1 MKWLIVVLIL
11 AVVLIAGCTQ
21 QVTQYVCS
29 DGSTVSSPDLCPK
42 TTPQQPAPTQPIP
55 QPQEQ
60 TGPILVLGGLSVSNG
75 HRLSDNYLMFK
86 KSELYDSATNGYSSA
101 QISDNLSS
109 SNTEVKDVTFHL
121 QCWIGSTLI
130 LDSDNGEFH
139 QTLNAN
145 LVTYN
150 LSSSGARIEAFSSFD
165 RNSKSKGTVMNT
177 GSFSGTKVLTLPV
190 DSSVNFR
197 LQLIA
202 SDLTATTEFT
212 CKVDFTSSNPSYT
225 LTTDK
230 FTIFY
235 IVDQLQTPL
244 RTVQDKACEQ
254 VMKNPNGCMA
264 ADPNFIIL
272 GTGDIPPF
280 DVNRDGKIDS
290 LDTLQ
295 ALCENW
301 YMGIAKGDVSTC
313 RKICGCTG

>member
-1 MKWLIVVLIL
+1 MKWFMIILIL
-11 AVVLIAGCTQ
+11 AIVLIAGCTQ
-21 QVTQYVCS
+21 QATQYVCS

-42 TTPQQPAPTQPIP
+42 TTNQQTTPNQSAP

-60 TGPILVLGGLSVSNG
+60 TGPILVLGGLSASNG

-86 KSELYDSATNGYSSA
+86 KSEMYDSTTNGYSSS
-101 QISDNLSS
+101 QITVNLSS
-109 SNTEVKDVTFHL
+109 SDTEVKDITFHL
-121 QCWIGSTLI
+121 QCWIGSSSI

-145 LVTYN
+145 VVTYN
-150 LSSSGARIEAFSSFD
+150 LGSSGARIQAVSSFD
-165 RNSKSKGTVMNT
+165 RNLQSKGTVMNT
-177 GSFSGTKVLTLPV
+177 GSFSGTRVLTLPV

-197 LQLIA
+197 LQLMA
-202 SDLTATTEFT
+202 SDLNATTEFT
-212 CKVDFTSSNPSYT
+212 CNEDFASSNPSYT
-225 LTTDK
+225 LSTGK

-244 RTVQDKACEQ
+244 KSVEQKACEQ
-254 VMKNPNGCMA
+254 VMNNPNGCMA

-280 DVNRDGKIDS
+280 DVNRDGKVDV

-301 YMGIAKGDVSTC
+301 YLGVAKGDTSTC